1 MPGEYY
7 PNHEAIDFFYHTY
20 KEDIKLFAELGFQCF
35 RTSIAWTR
43 IFPNGDERKP
53 NEEGHKFYDSV
64 FDECLRY
71 GIQPVI
77 TLSHFEMPLH
87 LVEECSGWRNRKL
100 IGFFV
105 RYATACF
112 ERYKDKVKYWM
123 SFNEI
128 NNQTEFKTGLHAYF
142 DSGILWE
149 EGEDKE

>member
-1 MPGEYY
+1 M
-7 PNHEAIDFFYHTY
+7 
-20 KEDIKLFAELGFQCF
+20 
-35 RTSIAWTR
+35 
-43 IFPNGDERKP
+43 
-53 NEEGHKFYDSV
+53 
-64 FDECLRY
+64 FDECLKY

-87 LVEECSGWRNRKL
+87 LVEECNGWRNRKL

-142 DSGILWE
+142 DSGILWK
-149 EGEDKE
+149 EGEDKEQGVYQAAHYELVASWRIS